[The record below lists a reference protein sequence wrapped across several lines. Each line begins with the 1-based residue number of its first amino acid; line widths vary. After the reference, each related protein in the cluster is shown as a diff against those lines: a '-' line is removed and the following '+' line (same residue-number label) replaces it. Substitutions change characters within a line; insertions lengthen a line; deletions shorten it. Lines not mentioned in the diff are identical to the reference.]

1 MASPTQ
7 WTWVWVNSRSWWWT
21 GRPGMLQFM
30 GSLRVGHDWVTELNW
45 IHLQI
50 DDFYDRGWDGW
61 MASPTQWT
69 WVWVKSRGWWG
80 TGRPG
85 MLRFMG
91 SQRVRHDWATEL
103 NWTELYY
110 NYFHFSHSDGCVMI
124 LLGNFNLHF
133 SEDWRCRVLF
143 IFLLTIRITSFVK
156 SPFRS
161 IAYNISC
168 LCYWNML
175 NKF

>member
-1 MASPTQ
+1 M
-7 WTWVWVNSRSWWWT
+7 WVWVNSRSWWWT

-69 WVWVKSRGWWG
+69 WVWMNSRSWGW

-85 MLRFMG
+85 VLRFMR
-91 SQRVRHDWATEL
+91 SQRVGHDWVTEL
-103 NWTELYY
+103 NWIYLQIDHFYDRGWDRWMASPTQWTWVWMNSGSWVMDREAWQCCGSWGRKKSDRTE
-110 NYFHFSHSDGCVMI
+110 
-124 LLGNFNLHF
+124 
-133 SEDWRCRVLF
+133 W
-143 IFLLTIRITSFVK
+143 
-156 SPFRS
+156 
-161 IAYNISC
+161 
-168 LCYWNML
+168 L
-175 NKF
+175 NWTAMPSVYSYSVNWL